1 MCVGIGEGGCV
12 RKSLVE
18 LTGKGSV
25 IAEGN
30 SELFQM
36 VVSIRPTLSC
46 GPGAMLLHCSG
57 ARGSEQQKA

>member
-1 MCVGIGEGGCV
+1 MCVGTGEGGCV

-46 GPGAMLLHCSG
+46 GPGAMLLH
-57 ARGSEQQKA
+57 